1 MVDHDRLTMP
11 LMRVASLRLQLI
23 GFALMVTLGAG
34 CAATVKKHGS
44 APAAADFF
52 PLAPNSHWE
61 YLVSRLP
68 HGEHFRFAATVR
80 PDEFAAPNG
89 HRCRIVEERYGDL
102 APDERFPIVYCA
114 EGGFLHRVMSL
125 EYRGESLEDNGL
137 RSGEVKFLPMNLGQ
151 ASTWEGLTNAY
162 RLPDGSG
169 FEVRQLHKVSAQPEP
184 VEVPAGRFERC
195 ARVETTAVHTAI
207 GPDGSP
213 VGPRIVYYY
222 SDWYA
227 PGVGLI
233 RTEQRSATAEVLA
246 TIELVSYQIGRE
258 TPLQ

>member
-1 MVDHDRLTMP
+1 MRIARLCW
-11 LMRVASLRLQLI
+11 RLI
-23 GFALMVTLGAG
+23 GVAVMLTSIG
-34 CAATVKKHGS
+34 CAAAAKKHG
-44 APAAADFF
+44 ATPVADFF

-61 YLVSRLP
+61 YSVSRSP
-68 HGEHFRFAATVR
+68 RGERFRFAATVR
-80 PDEFAAPNG
+80 QDDFTAPNG
-89 HRCRIVEERYGDL
+89 RHCRIVEERYGDV
-102 APDERFPIVYCA
+102 APDQRFPVVYCA

-137 RSGEVKFLPMNLGQ
+137 RSGEVKFLPTNLAQ
-151 ASTWEGLTNAY
+151 ASAWEGLTNAY

-169 FEVRQLHKVSAQPEP
+169 FEVRQLHKVYAQPEP
-184 VEVPAGRFERC
+184 VDVPAGRFEHC
-195 ARVETTAVHTAI
+195 ARVETTAVHVAI

-227 PGVGLI
+227 PGVGLV
-233 RTEQRSATAEVLA
+233 RTEQRSASAEVLA

-258 TPLQ
+258 TPLK